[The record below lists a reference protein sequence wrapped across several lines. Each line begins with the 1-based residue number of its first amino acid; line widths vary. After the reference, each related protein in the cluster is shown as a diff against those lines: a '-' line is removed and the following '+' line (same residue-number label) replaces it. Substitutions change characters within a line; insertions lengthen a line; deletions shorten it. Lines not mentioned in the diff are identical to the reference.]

1 MKDGFSSWCPDGCQ
15 LEQIIKILLGVTS
28 ISKLTHVCEPSFG
41 LSRILIGTHSS
52 LFLAKR
58 KT

>member
-1 MKDGFSSWCPDGCQ
+1 MGFHHGVLDGSQ

>member
-1 MKDGFSSWCPDGCQ
+1 MGFHHGVLDGCQ